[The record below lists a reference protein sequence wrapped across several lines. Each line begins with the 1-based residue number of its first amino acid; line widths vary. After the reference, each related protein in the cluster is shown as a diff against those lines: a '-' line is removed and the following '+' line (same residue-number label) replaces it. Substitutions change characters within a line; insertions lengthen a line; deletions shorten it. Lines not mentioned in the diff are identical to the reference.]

1 MRLVVMAPLLLL
13 GLLGASAPAQAADR
27 QCGSVTA
34 VGLSDP
40 VSGGTLAIDDR
51 VFRVA
56 GLGRNVSLPPV
67 TTPDGLQT
75 LFHVGARACVEG
87 DFRVLTDGSVDV
99 TNGSLFLDGSV
110 PAGNVDLCGPLM
122 FYSPATGTTNNQL
135 GLRGLTF
142 QLVLSGTVPPELG
155 AHSTALNPEIVRL
168 TGRLVQGVNTVA
180 DYVVVRVPSCAGLPN
195 TSTLDGTVLPVTNT
209 PDPIM
214 TGTLTALGLAAVMAG
229 ARLVVLSRRAVGPR
243 GR

>member
-1 MRLVVMAPLLLL
+1 MYAVRLVLLAPLLVV
-13 GLLGASAPAQAADR
+13 GLLGASARALAADR

-40 VSGGTLAIDDR
+40 ISGGSLAIDDR
-51 VFRVA
+51 VFRVG
-56 GLGRNVSLPPV
+56 GLGRNVLLPTV

-87 DFRVLTDGSVDV
+87 DFRVLSDGSVDV
-99 TNGSLFLDGSV
+99 TNGRAFLDPSV
-110 PAGNVDLCGPLM
+110 PAGNVDVCGPLM

-135 GLRGLTF
+135 GLRGVTF
-142 QLVLSGTVPPELG
+142 QLVLSGTVPGELG
-155 AHSTALNPEIVRL
+155 ARSTALNPEIIRL

-195 TSTLDGTVLPVTNT
+195 TSTTAAPALPATNT
-209 PDPIM
+209 ADP
-214 TGTLTALGLAAVMAG
+214 THTVTLVALGLAVLMACAG
-229 ARLVVLSRRAVGPR
+229 LVVLSRRS
-243 GR
+243 